1 MLMYV
6 LVILTILRRHLSS
19 LITALRCFHE
29 IQSGPGV
36 DELLHLVMALL
47 NSSLK

>member
-1 MLMYV
+1 MLMY
-6 LVILTILRRHLSS
+6 ILAILRRYLLS
-19 LITALRCFHE
+19 LMTALRCFHE

-36 DELLHLVMALL
+36 DELLCLVMALL